1 MQPLPAPASSTAP
14 ESTSPGSTE
23 TPRNVLA
30 ETVSIVGCFVLM
42 WWVRM
47 VTGRGAFE
55 IIMDALPPIPGI
67 G

>member
-1 MQPLPAPASSTAP
+1 M
-14 ESTSPGSTE
+14 
-23 TPRNVLA
+23 LA
-30 ETVSIVGCFVLM
+30 ETLSIVGCFVLM